1 MIILLLFGTRR
12 LFVLKAPQST
22 AEKKDNFTFVLHIF
36 GDSTGEIV
44 FIYRRVFYWSYFL
57 APLTKKK
64 SYFRRQSFVSR
75 TRRLFVL
82 KAPRKT
88 VKRNDNFT
96 SFWHSLV
103 IWPVKWSSF
112 KEEYFTGVIFLRR
125 LQKVVFQKTKFCVS
139 HASAFCF
146 ESAAKYS
153 EKKMIISLLFCT
165 GWWFDRWNS
174 LHLKKS
180 ILLKLFSCVAYK
192 KKSYLRRQSF
202 VSRTRRLFVLK
213 APQSTVKKKMIISLL
228 FGTGWWFDRWNS
240 LHLKKSILLKL
251 FSCVANKKVLS

>member
-1 MIILLLFGTRR
+1 MIFIKKRGIYWSYFLGLCVSHASAFLFWKRREKQWKEMIISLLFGTRR

-103 IWPVKWSSF
+103 IWPVK
-112 KEEYFTGVIFLRR
+112 
-125 LQKVVFQKTKFCVS
+125 
-139 HASAFCF
+139 
-146 ESAAKYS
+146 
-153 EKKMIISLLFCT
+153 
-165 GWWFDRWNS
+165 
-174 LHLKKS
+174 
-180 ILLKLFSCVAYK
+180 
-192 KKSYLRRQSF
+192 
-202 VSRTRRLFVLK
+202 
-213 APQSTVKKKMIISLL
+213 
-228 FGTGWWFDRWNS
+228 
-240 LHLKKSILLKL
+240 
-251 FSCVANKKVLS
+251 